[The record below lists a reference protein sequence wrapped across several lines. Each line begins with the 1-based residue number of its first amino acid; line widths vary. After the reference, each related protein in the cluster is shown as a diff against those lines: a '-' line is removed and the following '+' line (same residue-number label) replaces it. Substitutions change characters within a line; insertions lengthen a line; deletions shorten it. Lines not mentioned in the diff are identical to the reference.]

1 MMSEAPAMPFNLDEH
16 ADQLIVMMRPQDFL
30 RLAAP
35 IAERIPSRERRGAIA
50 AVLDAGGTLATLPE
64 LELEIHDNEGYVIH
78 HDGRHRAIELRE
90 RGFDLMP
97 VHLMLEGG
105 SLETLRR
112 IHPELHDEGEDYPG
126 FDEDSL
132 EERMRPVPP
141 SVFTIPPEG
150 SKA

>member
-1 MMSEAPAMPFNLDEH
+1 MGGADLEGSAGSEAQSH
-16 ADQLIVMMRPQDFL
+16 
-30 RLAAP
+30 
-35 IAERIPSRERRGAIA
+35 
-50 AVLDAGGTLATLPE
+50 
-64 LELEIHDNEGYVIH
+64 
-78 HDGRHRAIELRE
+78 
-90 RGFDLMP
+90 
-97 VHLMLEGG
+97 EGG

-132 EERMRPVPP
+132 EEKMRPVLP